1 MDKNKTKQEIQK
13 LAMKKRAE
21 LRGAINA
28 VAKTPEGKKV
38 LRWIK
43 NYSCYGKSSM
53 IIDPSTGEI
62 NTVGVVYNE
71 ARKDIYYG
79 LRSFLDPKN
88 LKEIEL
94 EEDNDNA

>member
-1 MDKNKTKQEIQK
+1 MDRNKAQQEAQK
-13 LAMKKRAE
+13 LVMKKRAE

-28 VAKTPEGKKV
+28 VARTPEGKKV
-38 LRWIK
+38 LKWIK
-43 NYSCYGKSSM
+43 NHSCYGKSSM

-79 LRSFLDPKN
+79 LRSFLDPTN

-94 EEDNDNA
+94 EEDNDNV